1 MVPGINLLH
10 DYLSIRIFEESE
22 TFLRSAV
29 DFLASPV
36 KIFTR
41 QRSSKGNVFS
51 RVCLSFCL
59 FGGGG
64 AGPCTGFRPSV
75 QGLIGGFPTA
85 FSVIIY
91 HIGVVKINDMQITH
105 SIV

>member
-22 TFLRSAV
+22 TFLRSSAV

-59 FGGGG
+59 FGEGGWSLYRVPPPLYRG
-64 AGPCTGFRPSV
+64 SLVGSQLLLV
-75 QGLIGGFPTA
+75 
-85 FSVIIY
+85 
-91 HIGVVKINDMQITH
+91 
-105 SIV
+105 

>member
-10 DYLSIRIFEESE
+10 DYLSIRVFEESE
-22 TFLRSAV
+22 TFLRSSAV

-51 RVCLSFCL
+51 RVCHSVCS
-59 FGGGG
+59 GGGWSLYRVPPPLYRG
-64 AGPCTGFRPSV
+64 SLVGSQLLLV
-75 QGLIGGFPTA
+75 
-85 FSVIIY
+85 
-91 HIGVVKINDMQITH
+91 
-105 SIV
+105 

>member
-22 TFLRSAV
+22 TFLRSSAV
-29 DFLASPV
+29 DFLASV

-59 FGGGG
+59 FGEGGLVPVQG
-64 AGPCTGFRPSV
+64 SAPSV

-91 HIGVVKINDMQITH
+91 HIGVVKINDIQITH